1 MRRTLKEGTINGIPD
16 RRQPSQPF
24 PLSLGGIFTV
34 ALDAVVIM
42 DLDGVVRDWNPA
54 AEATFGYAREEALGS
69 EVAELIVPAA
79 LRDAHRNGLRR
90 YLQTGGSS
98 ILDRRIELTGLRA
111 DGSEFP
117 VELTVT
123 RVPEL
128 DPPGFAGFVRD
139 LSERDLARRENSRL
153 QERMAF
159 LAQVGL
165 VLDRSLD
172 YNETLRT
179 LADLTIPELAQLTVI
194 DLLDAGGAVETCVAA
209 SVQPASAP
217 AVEAMRRAHPLDL
230 TSGHPVVRVLRAM
243 RPVLLPS
250 MTTDFLQRIAQGSE
264 HFELMRRLR
273 YHSAIV
279 VPLVAR
285 RHALGTLSLLRM
297 DDAPSYN
304 QDDLVLAEELAR
316 RAALAIDNARLFE
329 STRHI
334 ARTLQDSLLPRELP
348 RIPGVTITGSY
359 RAGAREQEVGGDFYD
374 AFAIGENRWG
384 IAIGDV
390 CGKGPE
396 AAALTALARY
406 TIRALADRD
415 PESVLERLNDAVI
428 RDQHVLPERFLTAVV
443 AVASLEDDRLELAV
457 VAAGH
462 PPPLI
467 LRADGGVDDVP
478 AGGLMIG
485 VSGGVRYAPERA
497 VLRPGDRMLLYTDG
511 LTDARAPE
519 RILSQSDVEELLISN
534 RHLHGERLASMI
546 VETATGG
553 ADPRDDI
560 ALLIIEVVG

>member
-1 MRRTLKEGTINGIPD
+1 
-16 RRQPSQPF
+16 
-24 PLSLGGIFTV
+24 
-34 ALDAVVIM
+34 
-42 DLDGVVRDWNPA
+42 
-54 AEATFGYAREEALGS
+54 
-69 EVAELIVPAA
+69 
-79 LRDAHRNGLRR
+79 
-90 YLQTGGSS
+90 
-98 ILDRRIELTGLRA
+98 
-111 DGSEFP
+111 
-117 VELTVT
+117 
-123 RVPEL
+123 
-128 DPPGFAGFVRD
+128 
-139 LSERDLARRENSRL
+139 
-153 QERMAF
+153 
-159 LAQVGL
+159 
-165 VLDRSLD
+165 
-172 YNETLRT
+172 
-179 LADLTIPELAQLTVI
+179 
-194 DLLDAGGAVETCVAA
+194 
-209 SVQPASAP
+209 
-217 AVEAMRRAHPLDL
+217 
-230 TSGHPVVRVLRAM
+230 
-243 RPVLLPS
+243 
-250 MTTDFLQRIAQGSE
+250 
-264 HFELMRRLR
+264 
-273 YHSAIV
+273 
-279 VPLVAR
+279 
-285 RHALGTLSLLRM
+285 
-297 DDAPSYN
+297 
-304 QDDLVLAEELAR
+304 
-316 RAALAIDNARLFE
+316 
-329 STRHI
+329 
-334 ARTLQDSLLPRELP
+334 LP